1 MYLNIK
7 EENDMNNLQVFNNT
21 EFGQIRTLTEN
32 GKILFCASD
41 IAKALGYNNVSDA
54 ISKHC
59 RWVAKRYIPHPQS
72 KSTTIEVNFIP
83 EGDIYRLI
91 IRSKLPNAEKFER
104 WVFDEVLPTINKHG
118 GYLTPDKIEEVLLNP
133 DTIIKLAT
141 ELKTEREKLA
151 NAEMQIEMDKP
162 KVLFADAVAT
172 SKTSILIG
180 ELAKLI
186 KQNGYDIG
194 QKRLFTFL
202 RENGYLVRRKGGEY
216 NMPTQKSMNLGLF
229 EIKERTINHTDH
241 VETVKTP
248 KVTGKG
254 QIYFLNLFFK
264 IMVKN
269 GATA

>member
-1 MYLNIK
+1 
-7 EENDMNNLQVFNNT
+7 MNNLQVFNNT
-21 EFGQIRTLTEN
+21 EFGQVRTLTEN

-41 IAKALGYNNVSDA
+41 IAKALGYKYPNDA
-54 ISKHC
+54 VNQHC
-59 RWVAKRYIPHPQS
+59 RATVKRRTPISGKMQD
-72 KSTTIEVNFIP
+72 INFIP
-83 EGDIYRLI
+83 EGDVYRLI

-194 QKRLFTFL
+194 QKRLFNFL
-202 RENGYLVRRKGGEY
+202 RENGYLVKRKGSEY

>member
-1 MYLNIK
+1 
-7 EENDMNNLQVFNNT
+7 MNNLQVFNNA
-21 EFGQIRTLTEN
+21 EFGKVRTLVE
-32 GKILFCASD
+32 GDKILFCASD
-41 IAKALGYNNVSDA
+41 IAKALGYEKPNNAINTHCKYATLKQGIITDSLGRRQDA
-54 ISKHC
+54 
-59 RWVAKRYIPHPQS
+59 
-72 KSTTIEVNFIP
+72 NFIP
-83 EGDIYRLI
+83 EGDVYRLI
-91 IRSKLPNAEKFER
+91 IRSKLPAAEKFER
-104 WVFDEVLPTINKHG
+104 WVFDEILPAINKHG

-133 DTIIKLAT
+133 DTIIRLAT

-186 KQNGYDIG
+186 KQNDYDIG
-194 QKRLFTFL
+194 QKRLFNFL
-202 RENGYLVRRKGGEY
+202 RENGYLVKRKGSEY

>member
-1 MYLNIK
+1 
-7 EENDMNNLQVFNNT
+7 MNSLQVFKNA
-21 EFGQIRTLTEN
+21 EFGQVRTLTEN

-41 IAKALGYNNVSDA
+41 VAKALGYTNVSKA
-54 ISKHC
+54 INDHC
-59 RWVAKRYIPHPQS
+59 KGITKRYTLTEGGKQQL
-72 KSTTIEVNFIP
+72 NFIP
-83 EGDIYRLI
+83 EGDVYRLI

-133 DTIIKLAT
+133 DTIIRLAT

-194 QKRLFTFL
+194 QKRLFNFL
-202 RENGYLVRRKGGEY
+202 RENGYLVKRKGSEY
-216 NMPTQKSMNLGLF
+216 NMPTQKSMNLGLL

>member
-7 EENDMNNLQVFNNT
+7 EENDMNSLQVFKNA
-21 EFGQIRTLTEN
+21 EFGQVRTLTEN

-41 IAKALGYNNVSDA
+41 VAKALGYTNVSKA
-54 ISKHC
+54 INDHC
-59 RWVAKRYIPHPQS
+59 KGITKRYTLTEGGKQQL
-72 KSTTIEVNFIP
+72 NFIP
-83 EGDIYRLI
+83 EGDVYRLI

-133 DTIIKLAT
+133 DTIIRLAT

-194 QKRLFTFL
+194 QKRLFNFL
-202 RENGYLVRRKGGEY
+202 RENGYLVKRKGSEY
-216 NMPTQKSMNLGLF
+216 NMPTQKSMNLGLL

>member
-1 MYLNIK
+1 
-7 EENDMNNLQVFNNT
+7 MNNLQVFNNT
-21 EFGQIRTLTEN
+21 EFGQVRTINKKNEIWFV
-32 GKILFCASD
+32 GKD
-41 IAKALGYNNVSDA
+41 IALALGYADTDYSIRVHVDSEDKQLFKPEEIQGLK
-54 ISKHC
+54 ISN
-59 RWVAKRYIPHPQS
+59 RGMV
-72 KSTTIEVNFIP
+72 FIN
-83 EGDIYRLI
+83 ESGLYSLVLS
-91 IRSKLPNAEKFER
+91 SKLPTAKKFKH
-104 WVFDEVLPTINKHG
+104 WITSEVLPSIRKHG

-133 DTIIKLAT
+133 DTIIRLAT

-151 NAEMQIEMDKP
+151 NAEIQIEMDKP

-194 QKRLFTFL
+194 QKRLFNFL
-202 RENGYLVRRKGGEY
+202 RENGYLVKRKGSEY